1 MATPLN
7 SGAASFVLRIH
18 SGGEGSRRSL
28 IQAKRCHSRRK
39 GSSKEEVGLKR
50 KRGRFQNSQ
59 APSQLKGQF
68 KVSVRLCAMN
78 KSMYLRKMGR

>member
-39 GSSKEEVGLKR
+39 GSSKEQVGLKR

-59 APSQLKGQF
+59 GGGLTWWLKAAELNGDRF
-68 KVSVRLCAMN
+68 C
-78 KSMYLRKMGR
+78 Y